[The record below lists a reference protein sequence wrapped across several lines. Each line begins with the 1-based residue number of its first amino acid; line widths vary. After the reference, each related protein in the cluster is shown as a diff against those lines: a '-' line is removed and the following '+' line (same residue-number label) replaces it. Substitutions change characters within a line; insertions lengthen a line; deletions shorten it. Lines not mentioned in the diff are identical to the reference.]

1 MSLLSCHHSKVIPG
15 LWIAGAQLQ
24 CLLEILP
31 SLRKIMSLKAERAQV
46 VISLRIVRLRG
57 DHLLKG
63 RGRFVQI
70 AVLKHRDAIRE
81 VIAEKSALVERPVKW
96 QRSPHALGC
105 RRRNKLH
112 TFPIPPSRPTRNE
125 IGIGRSLRRS
135 KR

>member
-1 MSLLSCHHSKVIPG
+1 MSLLSCHHSKVVPG

-24 CLLEILP
+24 CLLEILA
-31 SLRKIMSLKAERAQV
+31 SLRKIMSLKAERAQI

-81 VIAEKSALVERPVKW
+81 VIAEKSALVERPAKW
-96 QRSPHALGC
+96 QRPPYTLGLGHGYRLHIFKNAL
-105 RRRNKLH
+105 RLY
-112 TFPIPPSRPTRNE
+112 
-125 IGIGRSLRRS
+125 RSLVHLHDHPL
-135 KR
+135 